1 MPDNVG
7 YTPGS
12 GATIATREVT
22 YSGDTAEVQVV
33 GLATFA
39 GVDDAKTVADVSPN
53 APLPVAAYGELLEA
67 IEALRF
73 AVASLTK
80 TIGFALPNA
89 LGQPIMEVRQATG
102 SNLLMN
108 ANQSGTWNIGT
119 VSGLTNQSQMGGFST
134 NDQIPSLMH
143 LQADGLRANITVT

>member
-1 MPDNVG
+1 MPDNIG

-12 GATIATREVT
+12 GAIVAAREVQ
-22 YSGDTAEVQVV
+22 YSGDTSKVQVV

-39 GVDDAKTVADVSPN
+39 GADDAKTVADVN
-53 APLPVAAYGELLEA
+53 ADNPLPVTAVAELMEA
-67 IEALRF
+67 IEVLRF

-89 LGQPIMEVRQATG
+89 LGQPIVEVRQATG

-119 VSGLTNQSQMGGFST
+119 VTALTGQSNIGGFAA
-134 NDQIPSLMH
+134 NDQIPALMH